1 MNTEEI
7 NQLNKELH
15 DLLGLEWHEWHPQD
29 CRIFQCSCGKIF
41 TCRSAWVKH
50 TDDIKNHDFTSDAGR
65 IELLRIIEGKEWYVD
80 FLYRDDF
87 STAANAFKVLA
98 RRLDVMEGVLDI
110 NVSILT
116 EQSGEHKLCC
126 AVRDFLKG
134 EK

>member
-1 MNTEEI
+1 MKAEEI
-7 NQLNKELH
+7 KQLNKELH
-15 DLLGLEWHEWHPQD
+15 ELLKLEWHEVTTIGKAMYACSRMHH
-29 CRIFQCSCGKIF
+29 CSCGKNFFPDEI
-41 TCRSAWVKH
+41 
-50 TDDIKNHDFTSDAGR
+50 DDHLENNSHDFTSDAGR

-87 STAANAFKVLA
+87 TATKVLA
-98 RRLDVMEGVLDI
+98 KSLGAMESVLDI